1 MREVKTVAGRIAR
14 PVALLVL
21 LGINGPMREGREE
34 GGGREGGRD
43 AEQRGEEE
51 AIHRGG
57 NLFWRTPPDGL
68 RWHLR
73 PSLHA
78 YRPTN
83 GRIVRNQN
91 ATSMVDERGRARAF
105 SRGARGG
112 TPRKKTA
119 FSRGARGGTPRK
131 KTTFSRGARGDTP
144 RKRKFEAEG
153 CDCGALPWNKRVRGA
168 SATRRDCSMVDERG
182 RATGEAEGCDC
193 GAPTSVNSTTD

>member
-1 MREVKTVAGRIAR
+1 
-14 PVALLVL
+14 
-21 LGINGPMREGREE
+21 MREGREE
-34 GGGREGGRD
+34 GGGRREEEEEERREEGGRD

-57 NLFWRTPPDGL
+57 NLFWRTPPDSH
-68 RWHLR
+68 RWHPR
-73 PSLHA
+73 PSLYA
-78 YRPTN
+78 YGPTN

-112 TPRKKTA
+112 YP
-119 FSRGARGGTPRK
+119 SQENSPQPGSARGIPLARK
-131 KTTFSRGARGDTP
+131 QPSAGEREGDTP
-144 RKRKFEAEG
+144 RKKKTEAEG